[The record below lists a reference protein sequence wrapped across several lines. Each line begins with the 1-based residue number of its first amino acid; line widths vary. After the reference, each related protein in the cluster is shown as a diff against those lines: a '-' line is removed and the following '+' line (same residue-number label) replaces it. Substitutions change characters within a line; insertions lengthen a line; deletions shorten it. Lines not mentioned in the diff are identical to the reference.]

1 MKKIKTLHTGKNV
14 NCRLK
19 KPTQGQTRC
28 LLVPAFDRYPLAK
41 FSVIKVVNISRKNT
55 LKMDS
60 DETRVSRG
68 KTEDPAGTALDTG
81 LQDNAVLE

>member
-1 MKKIKTLHTGKNV
+1 MFTS
-14 NCRLK
+14 
-19 KPTQGQTRC
+19 PT
-28 LLVPAFDRYPLAK
+28 FDRYPLAK

-55 LKMDS
+55 LKMYS

-68 KTEDPAGTALDTG
+68 KTEDPAGTALGTG

>member
-1 MKKIKTLHTGKNV
+1 MFTS
-14 NCRLK
+14 
-19 KPTQGQTRC
+19 PT
-28 LLVPAFDRYPLAK
+28 FDRYPLAK

-68 KTEDPAGTALDTG
+68 KTEDPAGTAVDRG